1 MTNNIER
8 KAARDARTTRLVWH
22 KARLAGLLGFA
33 LGLLVAVLIVLA
45 VDAIPDDEP
54 ACTYHTPL
62 RPVPGC
68 TFIMNGNG

>member
-1 MTNNIER
+1 MTNNVER

-45 VDAIPDDEP
+45 FDAIPDDEP
-54 ACTYHTPL
+54 ACTYHPPL
-62 RPVPGC
+62 LPVEGC
-68 TFIMNGNG
+68 KVVIRGNG